1 MPRDRERSVQDAGET
16 ISIVG
21 PGMTFV
27 GDCETD
33 GTVRVE
39 GRFEGSI
46 RAGRAVVVGP
56 GGVVTGD
63 VRARDATIAGTIKG
77 TLIAESKLDLQE
89 TSRLDGEVFARTVRV
104 GEGALV
110 NAAVH
115 MGEDAVRRV
124 GGGEAGTAAGP
135 KLHDREPAAATA

>member
-1 MPRDRERSVQDAGET
+1 MAWDRGNGSSEPSET

-33 GTVRVE
+33 GTIRIDGRVE
-39 GRFEGSI
+39 GSV
-46 RAGRAVVVGP
+46 RAGRSVMVGP

-63 VRARDATIAGTIKG
+63 VHARDATVAGTVKG
-77 TLIAESKLDLQE
+77 TVIAESRLDLQE
-89 TSRLDGEVFARTVRV
+89 TSRLDGEVFARTVKV
-104 GEGALV
+104 GEGAMV

-115 MGEDAVRRV
+115 MGEDALARSGVR
-124 GGGEAGTAAGP
+124 GGGESLELLP
-135 KLHDREPAAATA
+135 PEPAAATA

>member
-1 MPRDRERSVQDAGET
+1 MGRDRGRGSPEPSEN

-33 GTVRVE
+33 GTIRVE
-39 GRFEGSI
+39 GRLEGSI
-46 RAGRAVVVGP
+46 RAGRSVMVGP

-63 VRARDATIAGTIKG
+63 VYARDATVAGTVNG
-77 TLIAESKLDLQE
+77 TLVAESRLDLQE

-104 GEGALV
+104 GEGAML
-110 NAAVH
+110 NGAVH
-115 MGEDAVRRV
+115 MGEGAVAKSGR
-124 GGGEAGTAAGP
+124 GKAGEKPALRLA
-135 KLHDREPAAATA
+135 EPAAATA